1 MDKTVENLLHQLD
14 DLIRQQRYQ
23 SLETDTVE
31 IKPVPSTGHQWTE
44 VFKSANAFLNT
55 RGGLILLGVK
65 EEQRP
70 RGFVFTGWKEQ
81 NENNVRELPLKF
93 TDKEGK
99 PLDLSEAFRSEVV
112 PFQEGQIAIIYV
124 DELAADRKFVFL
136 PHGDRLEAFRR
147 SLTGDARI
155 PEDVISRQEEFR
167 EEASHATELEL
178 VPDLSF
184 SDLDLDKL
192 NDYITQLNRP
202 VRIETVK
209 ASLEDARA
217 FLDRKCFVKDGRPTT
232 LGVLVCGKYPS
243 DWLGFRCHVHAY
255 VDVPQEIARDKQ
267 DFADNIIPLMEKAF
281 NYLLRNIRIGITPE
295 RGGTSAPEYPED
307 LLRETVNNALAHRN
321 YSANKQV
328 IVAIKPGVHI
338 CIKNP
343 GSFRPHLIVRSD
355 ADNTPVRRIIP
366 EAKARNPKLADVLRV
381 YRKWEGRGIGM
392 ATLVGM
398 CLGNQI
404 DVPYYTFG
412 TEDVSLYLPSGQLV
426 DERMERFFQSYDR
439 YLQEKMQGDDLST
452 AQKAVLAYVLKSQ
465 WHNDQERY
473 TILLTPDNNHLAAL
487 RDVEKARLIRK
498 HPASLPYYPVY
509 VADPVLASP
518 DNRAVL
524 RQQLGIAFDS
534 LKPLA
539 KDILAIV
546 HRFNT
551 YSSTPHVNARQTA
564 FTLWYEKYSKL
575 GTRNSLMEFD
585 GFLRKVRY
593 EFNSLETEG
602 FVAKEGRRSGF
613 VLAKPQLL
621 L

>member
-1 MDKTVENLLHQLD
+1 M
-14 DLIRQQRYQ
+14 
-23 SLETDTVE
+23 
-31 IKPVPSTGHQWTE
+31 P
-44 VFKSANAFLNT
+44 
-55 RGGLILLGVK
+55 
-65 EEQRP
+65 
-70 RGFVFTGWKEQ
+70 
-81 NENNVRELPLKF
+81 
-93 TDKEGK
+93 
-99 PLDLSEAFRSEVV
+99 
-112 PFQEGQIAIIYV
+112 
-124 DELAADRKFVFL
+124 
-136 PHGDRLEAFRR
+136 
-147 SLTGDARI
+147 
-155 PEDVISRQEEFR
+155 
-167 EEASHATELEL
+167 
-178 VPDLSF
+178 
-184 SDLDLDKL
+184 
-192 NDYITQLNRP
+192 
-202 VRIETVK
+202 
-209 ASLEDARA
+209 
-217 FLDRKCFVKDGRPTT
+217 
-232 LGVLVCGKYPS
+232 
-243 DWLGFRCHVHAY
+243 
-255 VDVPQEIARDKQ
+255 
-267 DFADNIIPLMEKAF
+267 
-281 NYLLRNIRIGITPE
+281 
-295 RGGTSAPEYPED
+295 
-307 LLRETVNNALAHRN
+307 NNALAHRN